1 MTAEITFECPE
12 VDDMTTEFSSRVLSR
27 RVDAAVAALQKK
39 WARRLPGLT
48 VALNR
53 NGSTVFERGY
63 GYGNVETGAPM
74 FARDRSPIGST
85 TKALVTS
92 PAGYRLLREREPG
105 NPQPLARTLYGP
117 DGVFG
122 ATFDRDLSIGV
133 RRHWP
138 VIDIAIN
145 ADDEV
150 HAWYAD
156 GSYSI
161 GSSSDLASRLPRTAF
176 TAGEGQIADDI
187 CGIGIAGNGRV
198 WTWYRDRTCSIGT
211 PAKLDAHG
219 WRTATGISG
228 KRENAVAC
236 KLPGAP
242 DGRRQEMGRIVGID
256 IAKSDDHV
264 HVWYQ
269 DGSRSVGI
277 ATDLGHYSNGE
288 CRPYTV
294 ARRAGGSALE
304 IRGVGI
310 AADDRVYTWFGNGKA
325 SVGTSTEL
333 AAHRQPC
340 DYALPAF
347 PADLDRLRWYRRM
360 TLQHLNDHTSGFTGS
375 GNIAE
380 AARMFG
386 VAEADVTYKQVH
398 QHTLRTARLGRAP
411 GVLRDYSNHGMG
423 LWTLVIERYSKQRFR
438 HYVRDHYLKPLGLD
452 TLIEPRTDPAR
463 PGVAAT
469 HEVPKG
475 KASAVVKEFPAEEIS
490 IAAGG
495 YRASAYGLAQVM
507 LKLDAAY
514 GHDAAIINQLEGGSA
529 NGSLSHGGST
539 GGGLSYAVMYPRVFK
554 TGDGIDLGRVHAAVV
569 ANVSDCTHPDDESS
583 LSGDLEALAKALAE
597 QVHTATEPAG
607 CRALHSTIGA
617 LEVQIGTL
625 EDVINFAQGEDG
637 PVVKPPSAAK
647 VADAE
652 KRLPGLKAEL
662 AEARRAARRKGCAL

>member
-1 MTAEITFECPE
+1 
-12 VDDMTTEFSSRVLSR
+12 MTTEFSPRVLSPQ
-27 RVDAAVAALQKK
+27 VDAAVAALRKK
-39 WARRLPGLT
+39 WAKRLPGLT

-63 GYGNVETGAPM
+63 GFSNVKTGAAM
-74 FARDRSPIGST
+74 HARDRSPIGST

-105 NPQPLARTLYGP
+105 NPLPLAKTLYGN

-122 ATFDRDLSIGV
+122 STFDKDLLIGV

-138 VIDIAIN
+138 IIDVAIGP
-145 ADDEV
+145 DDRV

-156 GSYSI
+156 GTFSI
-161 GSSSDLASRLPRTAF
+161 GTSTDLASRLPRTAF
-176 TAGEGQIADDI
+176 TAGEGQILNDI

-219 WRTATGISG
+219 WRTASGISK

-236 KLPGAP
+236 KLPKAL
-242 DGRRQEMGRIVGID
+242 DGKGQGMGRIVGID

-264 HVWYQ
+264 HVWYE

-277 ATDLGHYSNGE
+277 ATDFGYYSAGE
-288 CRPYTV
+288 CRPFTV
-294 ARRAGGSALE
+294 AKVNGGSALE

-310 AADDRVYTWFGNGKA
+310 SADDSVYAWFGNGKA
-325 SVGTSTEL
+325 SVGTSTAL
-333 AAHRQPC
+333 AAHWQPY
-340 DYALPAF
+340 DYLLPAF
-347 PADLDRLRWYRRM
+347 PANLDRLGWYRQM

-375 GNIAE
+375 GNIPE

-386 VAEADVTYKQVH
+386 VAEAEVTYKQVH
-398 QHTLRTARLGRAP
+398 QQVLRTAKLGRAP
-411 GVLRDYSNHGMG
+411 GGPWDYSNHGMG

-438 HYVRDHYLKPLGLD
+438 NYVRDHYLKPLGLD
-452 TLIEPRTDPAR
+452 QLIEPRTDAAG

-469 HEVPKG
+469 HEVPGG
-475 KASAVVKEFPAEEIS
+475 KAAAVVKDFPVEEIS

-514 GHDAAIINQLEGGSA
+514 GHDLAIINQLEGGSA
-529 NGSLSHGGST
+529 SGTLSHGGST
-539 GGGLSYAVMYPRVFK
+539 GGGLSYAVMYPRVFT
-554 TGDGIDLGRVHAAVV
+554 TGDGIDLGSVHAAVV
-569 ANVSDCTHPDDESS
+569 ANVSGSSHPDDESS
-583 LSGDLEALAKALAE
+583 LSDDLEALAKALAKL
-597 QVHTATEPAG
+597 VHKATEPAG
-607 CRALHSTIGA
+607 CRALHSAIDA
-617 LEVQIGTL
+617 LESQIGTL
-625 EDVINFAQGEDG
+625 EDVINFAQEEGG

-647 VADAE
+647 VADAK

-662 AEARRAARRKGCAL
+662 AEAKAAAKRKACAL